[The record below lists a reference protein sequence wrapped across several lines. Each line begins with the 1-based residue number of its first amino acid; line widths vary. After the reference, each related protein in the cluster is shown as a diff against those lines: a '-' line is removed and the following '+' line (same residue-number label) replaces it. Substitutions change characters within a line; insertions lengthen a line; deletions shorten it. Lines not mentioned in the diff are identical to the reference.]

1 LRFRLSKERR
11 CMSMLSEFREF
22 ALKGNVVDLAVG
34 VIIGAAFNGIVQ
46 SLVND
51 LIMPPIGWLTGGLD
65 FSDLAITLPR
75 SPLAPADA
83 ELVTINY
90 GQFITTLISFLIVAW
105 VIFLLVKAINRMKRK
120 EEAKPAPVAET
131 PADVKLLT
139 EIRDLLKK

>member
-1 LRFRLSKERR
+1 
-11 CMSMLSEFREF
+11 MSILSEFREF

-51 LIMPPIGWLTGGLD
+51 VIMPPIGWLTGGLD
-65 FSDLAITLPR
+65 FSDLALTLPR

-83 ELVTINY
+83 DLVTINY
-90 GQFITTLISFLIVAW
+90 GKFLTTLISFVIVAW
-105 VIFLLVKAINRMKRK
+105 VIFLLVKTINRMKRK

-131 PADVKLLT
+131 PAEVKLLT
-139 EIRDLLKK
+139 EIRDALKARP